1 MQERII
7 FREMLSEIKGL
18 ADAKGNRLTSEEVR
32 EFFSNAHLTEEQLA
46 MIFAYLAG
54 QKIQIE
60 GYEPAGEKAEP
71 EEQEGKYPTEDE
83 YMKMYLE
90 DLETVLPVSEEE
102 EEKLFLLAA
111 AGDAAAKSRL
121 TELYLKMVCEI
132 AHTYAY
138 GSLPVNDLIQEGNIA
153 LLLALNDLEVQESL
167 QEYRGELYRAVSRAM
182 EEALTEQRD
191 LRDLDEQVAERVNHL
206 SESVKNLERDLEHKV
221 SVSELSAYLEMPM
234 EEIRDILRMA
244 GDEIKIRGE

>member
-7 FREMLSEIKGL
+7 FREMLSGIKEL
-18 ADAKGNRLTSEEVR
+18 ADAKGNCLTSEEVR
-32 EFFSNAHLTEEQLA
+32 DYFSNAHLTEEQFA
-46 MIFAYLAG
+46 MIFAYLEG

-60 GYEPAGEKAEP
+60 GYEPAGGKAEP
-71 EEQEGKYPTEDE
+71 EEQEGKDPTEDE

-111 AGDAAAKSRL
+111 AGDAGAESRL

-138 GSLPVNDLIQEGNIA
+138 GSLPVSDLIQEGNIA

-167 QEYRGELYRAVSRAM
+167 QEYREELYRAVSRAM

-191 LRDLDEQVAERVNHL
+191 LKDLDEQVAERVNHL
-206 SESVKNLERDLEHKV
+206 SESVKNLERDLEHRV

>member
-7 FREMLSEIKGL
+7 FREMLSGIKEL
-18 ADAKGNRLTSEEVR
+18 ADAKGNCLTSEEVR
-32 EFFSNAHLTEEQLA
+32 DFFSNAHLTEEQFA
-46 MIFAYLAG
+46 MIFAYLEG

-60 GYEPAGEKAEP
+60 GYESVGGKAEP
-71 EEQEGKYPTEDE
+71 EEQEGKDPTEDE

-111 AGDAAAKSRL
+111 AGDAGAKSRL

-138 GSLPVNDLIQEGNIA
+138 GSLPVSDLIQEGNIA

-167 QEYRGELYRAVSRAM
+167 QEYREELYRAVSRAM

-191 LRDLDEQVAERVNHL
+191 LKDLDEQVAERVNHL
-206 SESVKNLERDLEHKV
+206 SESVKNLERDLEHRV

>member
-32 EFFSNAHLTEEQLA
+32 EFFSNAHLTEEQFA

-60 GYEPAGEKAEP
+60 GYEPAGENAEP

>member
-18 ADAKGNRLTSEEVR
+18 ADAKGNCLTSEEVR

-60 GYEPAGEKAEP
+60 GYEPAGENAEP

>member
-7 FREMLSEIKGL
+7 FREMLSGIKEL
-18 ADAKGNRLTSEEVR
+18 ADAKGNCLTSEEVR
-32 EFFSNAHLTEEQLA
+32 DFFSNAHLTEEQFA
-46 MIFAYLAG
+46 MIFAYLEG

-60 GYEPAGEKAEP
+60 GYESVGGKSEP
-71 EEQEGKYPTEDE
+71 EEQEGKDPTEDE

-102 EEKLFLLAA
+102 EEKLFLQAA
-111 AGDAAAKSRL
+111 AGDAGAKSRL

-138 GSLPVNDLIQEGNIA
+138 GSLPVSDLIQEGNIA

-167 QEYRGELYRAVSRAM
+167 QEYREELYRAVSRAM

-191 LRDLDEQVAERVNHL
+191 LKDLDEQVAERVNHL
-206 SESVKNLERDLEHKV
+206 SESVKNLERDLEHRV